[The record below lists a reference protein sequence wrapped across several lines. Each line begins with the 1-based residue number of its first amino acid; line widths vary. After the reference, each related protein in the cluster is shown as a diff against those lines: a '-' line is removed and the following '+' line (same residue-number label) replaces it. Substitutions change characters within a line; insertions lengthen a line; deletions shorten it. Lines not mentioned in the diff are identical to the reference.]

1 MTQTP
6 LLLAIIFLLVVLV
19 LYIAAIKRIK
29 KIQLELSDSNQKNE
43 EYKSRFADY
52 FNVEEECKK
61 LIEKTEQECSIIKEE
76 SLKVKENAN
85 NELTNT
91 IEKMDGINKQ
101 IQELRRTYKE
111 KKEIYDKLV
120 RQISIYSE
128 DVELAE
134 LGFYEPHFNFEDSEQ
149 FKNKI
154 KSIRDEQKLMLRDKT
169 HSGAVYCT
177 TQWTVEGS
185 RAEGKKMTD
194 RNIRLTT
201 RAFNNECDA
210 AISNCTWKN
219 ITKMEERITKAFEA
233 INKLNEQNHIYI
245 NTKYL
250 NKKLEELWLT
260 HEYREQKQ
268 KEKEE
273 QAEIRAQMREEER
286 AQREI
291 EKAMQDAEAEERRYK
306 KAIEA
311 ARKEME
317 KVTGDMKQRLENRIA
332 ELEQSLSQAESKHQR
347 ALSMAQ
353 QTKQGHVYIIS
364 NIGSFGENV
373 YKIGMTRR
381 LDPQDRVNE
390 LGDASV
396 PFIFDVHAMIYSE
409 DAPSLEKKLHDV
421 FDKKRVNLVN
431 RRKEFFYVTLDE
443 IKEAVKKHSD
453 SEIEFIETAVAKDFN
468 ESLAIRNHENK
479 KSDNSNSLII
489 PERKTPEFADA
500 I

>member
-210 AISNCTWKN
+210 AISNCTWK
-219 ITKMEERITKAFEA
+219 
-233 INKLNEQNHIYI
+233 
-245 NTKYL
+245 
-250 NKKLEELWLT
+250 
-260 HEYREQKQ
+260 
-268 KEKEE
+268 
-273 QAEIRAQMREEER
+273 
-286 AQREI
+286 
-291 EKAMQDAEAEERRYK
+291 
-306 KAIEA
+306 
-311 ARKEME
+311 
-317 KVTGDMKQRLENRIA
+317 V
-332 ELEQSLSQAESKHQR
+332 
-347 ALSMAQ
+347 
-353 QTKQGHVYIIS
+353 
-364 NIGSFGENV
+364 
-373 YKIGMTRR
+373 MT
-381 LDPQDRVNE
+381 PT
-390 LGDASV
+390 
-396 PFIFDVHAMIYSE
+396 Y
-409 DAPSLEKKLHDV
+409 
-421 FDKKRVNLVN
+421 
-431 RRKEFFYVTLDE
+431 
-443 IKEAVKKHSD
+443 
-453 SEIEFIETAVAKDFN
+453 
-468 ESLAIRNHENK
+468 
-479 KSDNSNSLII
+479 
-489 PERKTPEFADA
+489 
-500 I
+500 